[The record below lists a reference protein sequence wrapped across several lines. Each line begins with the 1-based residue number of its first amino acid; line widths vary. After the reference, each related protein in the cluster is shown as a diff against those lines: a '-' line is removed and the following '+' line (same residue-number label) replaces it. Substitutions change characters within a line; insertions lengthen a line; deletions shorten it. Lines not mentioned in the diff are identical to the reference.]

1 MTWEL
6 SAWPPENDMDKQT
19 GIEEIR
25 RACNQI
31 GRELMRIHPAVP
43 SLGEKA
49 LQDEIYQILFRLT
62 KEVETI
68 KKRLIKLEN
77 QERA

>member
-1 MTWEL
+1 
-6 SAWPPENDMDKQT
+6 MDQQT

-25 RACNQI
+25 QACHQI